1 MNKILI
7 IDDEKDLCEVLKLI
21 LTRDRLEVDCAYNL
35 NEAGFKLKKK
45 PEIILLDNNLPDGS
59 GLTYLQNNPG
69 KFKNSTVILISADA
83 NQENEPETK
92 VEGISRI
99 IRKPFTLKVIRDAV
113 KEITT
118 GSADI

>member
-7 IDDEKDLCEVLKLI
+7 IDDVKDLCEVLKLI
-21 LTRDRLEVDCAYNL
+21 LTRERLEVDCAYNL

-83 NQENEPETK
+83 HQENEPETK
-92 VEGISRI
+92 VKGISRI

-113 KEITT
+113 KEFTA